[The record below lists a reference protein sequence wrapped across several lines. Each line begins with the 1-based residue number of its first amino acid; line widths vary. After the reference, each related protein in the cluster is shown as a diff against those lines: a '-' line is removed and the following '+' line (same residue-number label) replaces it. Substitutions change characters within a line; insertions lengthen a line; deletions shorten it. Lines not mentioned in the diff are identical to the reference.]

1 MTETEL
7 GFTPG
12 STTLVEPSVTYMPFL
27 YILMRTDLESMNPG
41 KAVAQGAHAANQ
53 FVHEVEKCR
62 DDIDGASIQGTP
74 KDVFPEEF
82 ENIEMYDYWAT
93 RTGDGFGTTICLGV
107 NEDQLKRIVAAGQTA
122 GMISNVTH
130 DPSYPLRDGDVTHF
144 LPLDTCGF
152 IFGDKDELKIL
163 LGQFNLMP

>member
-1 MTETEL
+1 
-7 GFTPG
+7 
-12 STTLVEPSVTYMPFL
+12 MPFL

-53 FVHEVEKCR
+53 FTHEADMVKSGVKMGHTHTNSEQL
-62 DDIDGASIQGTP
+62 ILS
-74 KDVFPEEF
+74 
-82 ENIEMYDYWAT
+82 MYEYWRT

-107 NEDQLKRIVAAGQTA
+107 NEDQLKRIVDAGRRA
-122 GMISNVTH
+122 GMLASVTH

-144 LPLDTCGF
+144 FPLDTCGF

>member
-7 GFTPG
+7 TGAEAP
-12 STTLVEPSVTYMPFL
+12 VTYMPFL

-53 FVHEVEKCR
+53 FVH
-62 DDIDGASIQGTP
+62 DIENIRSAMNGSTKGNRVRSIQ
-74 KDVFPEEF
+74 
-82 ENIEMYDYWAT
+82 MYDYWAT

-107 NEDQLKRIVAAGQTA
+107 NEDQLERVVMAGQTS
-122 GMISNVTH
+122 GMIANITH
-130 DPSYPLRDGDVTHF
+130 DPSYPLRDGDITHF
-144 LPLDTCGF
+144 LPLNTCGY

>member
-1 MTETEL
+1 MYIGDKVTEKIE
-7 GFTPG
+7 
-12 STTLVEPSVTYMPFL
+12 VMPFL

-53 FVHEVEKCR
+53 FVHVVEKMR
-62 DDIDGASIQGTP
+62 NDIDGASIQGRP
-74 KDVFPEEF
+74 MDVFPEEY

-93 RTGDGFGTTICLGV
+93 RTGDGFGTTICLDV
-107 NEDQLKRIVAAGQTA
+107 DDNILHRVINAGESM
-122 GMISNVTH
+122 GMIAGVTH
-130 DPSYPLRDGDVTHF
+130 DPSYPLRDGNVTHF